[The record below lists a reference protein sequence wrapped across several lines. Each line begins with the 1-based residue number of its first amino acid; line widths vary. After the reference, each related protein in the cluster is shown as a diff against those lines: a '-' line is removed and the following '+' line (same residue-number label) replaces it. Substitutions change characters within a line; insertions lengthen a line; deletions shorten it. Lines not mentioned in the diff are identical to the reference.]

1 MRPDACGVSIVNNY
15 LAGIAARTLNPDP
28 PVRPRLPGRFE
39 PASVLLERS
48 MDSSESFHR
57 ATIKPSQ
64 PHTDRDRL
72 AALETTDRR
81 DSDRQPGEL
90 FDPAP
95 RAYQSAARPRD
106 LNRPAASPV
115 PDNVTEPSPSLT
127 IRASNRQGVVE

>member
-1 MRPDACGVSIVNNY
+1 MRPDACGASIVNNY
-15 LAGIAARTLNPDP
+15 LAGIAARTLNPDS

-48 MDSSESFHR
+48 MDSLESFHP
-57 ATIKPSQ
+57 ATVKPSQ
-64 PHTDRDRL
+64 PHSDRDRL

-95 RAYQSAARPRD
+95 RAYRSAASNRET
-106 LNRPAASPV
+106 NRPAS
-115 PDNVTEPSPSLT
+115 
-127 IRASNRQGVVE
+127 